1 MEYKDQVTEKDL
13 DIWKNGTDL
22 RMDNGRVEKTNG
34 SLWKPMI
41 KSNLFKDECSSSLKH
56 LELTFSL

>member
-13 DIWKNGTDL
+13 NIWKNGTDL

-34 SLWKPMI
+34 SPWKPMI

-56 LELTFSL
+56 SHYKSW